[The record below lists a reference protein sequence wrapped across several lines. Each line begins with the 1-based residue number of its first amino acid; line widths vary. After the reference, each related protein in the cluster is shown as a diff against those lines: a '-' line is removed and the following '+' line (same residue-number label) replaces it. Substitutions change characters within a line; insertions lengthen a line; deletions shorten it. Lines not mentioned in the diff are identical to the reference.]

1 MSNNTH
7 RILICFDLLI
17 KSIIFFSFF
26 SVFAKR
32 IMDLSEALIIAYS
45 VFKTKEERHM
55 NSKKELVGCVRNL
68 YWMGL
73 TTSVS
78 GNHSVRFRNKWMW
91 ITPSGISRY
100 KIDSN
105 HLVKV
110 HLRTSKFFGDIRPS
124 IELNLHRN
132 VYNTREDVNAIV
144 HTHSPFTIGVSISS
158 KFKHVIEE
166 AKIVVGEP
174 VIISNKPSGSKD
186 LAESVSVA
194 FQKSV
199 TRAVVIKNHG
209 VVAVGK
215 DIHQARAVVE
225 SLEEWAKILT
235 VSEIFGGAKDY
246 LT

>member
-1 MSNNTH
+1 VVGAAKARRDLNSNNKE
-7 RILICFDLLI
+7 DL
-17 KSIIFFSFF
+17 
-26 SVFAKR
+26 V
-32 IMDLSEALIIAYS
+32 D
-45 VFKTKEERHM
+45 
-55 NSKKELVGCVRNL
+55 CVKNL

-73 TTSVS
+73 TTSIS
-78 GNHSVRFRNKWMW
+78 GNHSIRFRNRWMW

-100 KIDSN
+100 KIHSN

-110 HLRTSKFFGDIRPS
+110 HLRTNKVFGNIRPS

-132 VYNTREDVNAIV
+132 IYNKRQDINAIV

-158 KFKHVIEE
+158 KKFNYVVEE
-166 AKIVVGEP
+166 AKIVVGQP

-186 LAESVSVA
+186 LAESVSKA
-194 FQKSV
+194 FQKEGAT

-209 VVAVGK
+209 VVAIGK

-235 VSEIFGGAKDY
+235 VSQIFGGVKDY
-246 LT
+246 LA

>member
-1 MSNNTH
+1 
-7 RILICFDLLI
+7 L
-17 KSIIFFSFF
+17 
-26 SVFAKR
+26 
-32 IMDLSEALIIAYS
+32 
-45 VFKTKEERHM
+45 
-55 NSKKELVGCVRNL
+55 NSKKELVDCVKDL
-68 YWMGL
+68 YRMGL

-78 GNHSVRFRNKWMW
+78 GNHSIRFRNKWMW

-100 KIDSN
+100 KMHPH

-110 HLRTSKFFGDIRPS
+110 HLKSSKVFGNIRPS

-132 VYNTREDVNAIV
+132 IYNKRQDVNAIV
-144 HTHSPFTIGVSISS
+144 HTHSPFTIGISISS
-158 KFKHVIEE
+158 KFQHVIEE
-166 AKIVVGEP
+166 AKIVVGQP
-174 VIISNKPSGSKD
+174 VIISNKPSGSND
-186 LAESVSVA
+186 LAESVSGA
-194 FQKSV
+194 FQKEGAT

-235 VSEIFGGAKDY
+235 VSEIFGAAKDY